1 MQKISH
7 FNQSILE
14 DEHHFKGRLDLI
26 EQEANQFQKQLI
38 ELEPIR

>member
-7 FNQSILE
+7 FHQSIFD

-26 EQEANQFQKQLI
+26 EQEANQLQKQLI
-38 ELEPIR
+38 EPDQIR